1 MTCWRCHEAV
11 QGPVCVGCGAIQP
24 PRPDTDLFASLGL
37 DRRWRLEPAEVLA
50 AWRATSRKVHP
61 DRFATKGAVE
71 RRMSLQWT
79 AKVNEAKRV
88 LVSDRLRAHYLATGK
103 AEPDEVG
110 GPALDAA
117 FLETVFDLQ
126 MQVATD
132 PAAALAAAE
141 EAEAK
146 LLAGIDSTL
155 CQADQGVDV
164 DLQAV
169 AADLARLRYL
179 DKTLTQAR
187 AALA

>member
-24 PRPDTDLFASLGL
+24 PRPDTDLFATLGL
-37 DRRWRLEPAEVLA
+37 ERRWTLEPAEVFA
-50 AWRATSRKVHP
+50 AWRTTSRKVHP

-79 AKVNEAKRV
+79 AKANEAKRV
-88 LVSDRLRAHYLATGK
+88 LTNDRLRAHYLATGK
-103 AEPDEVG
+103 AEPDETG
-110 GPALDAA
+110 GPSLDPA
-117 FLETVFDLQ
+117 FLETIFDLQ
-126 MQVATD
+126 MQVAAD
-132 PAAALAAAE
+132 PAGALAAAE
-141 EAEAK
+141 SAEAA
-146 LLAGIDSTL
+146 LLQRIDAVL
-155 CQADQGVDV
+155 READQGAAV
-164 DLQAV
+164 DLGAV

>member
-1 MTCWRCHEAV
+1 MHCWRCHEAV

-24 PRPDTDLFASLGL
+24 PRPDTDLFSALGL
-37 DRRWRLEPAEVLA
+37 ERRWTLAPTAVLA

-79 AKVNEAKRV
+79 AKINEAKRV
-88 LVSDRLRAHYLATGK
+88 LTNDRLRAHYLATGK
-103 AEPDEVG
+103 AEPDETG
-110 GPALDAA
+110 GPALDPV
-117 FLETVFDLQ
+117 FLETIFDLQ
-126 MQVATD
+126 MQVADD
-132 PAAALAAAE
+132 PSGALVAAESAQAALLQRIDAALSE
-141 EAEAK
+141 
-146 LLAGIDSTL
+146 
-155 CQADQGVDV
+155 ADQGGSA
-164 DLQAV
+164 DLDAV